1 MSLLGMFEFFEEFEI
16 TWRDYYLAGGQTLHD
31 VVVVVV
37 VDAMDVVRRKFLL
50 SYFLHKCLGAPLPYS
65 IGQLTVAYSTM
76 TTAAAADSSVMTL
89 LSVIGAVYVMK
100 FAIGVSRIIRSFVR
114 CDLIQEDSL

>member
-1 MSLLGMFEFFEEFEI
+1 
-16 TWRDYYLAGGQTLHD
+16 
-31 VVVVVV
+31 
-37 VDAMDVVRRKFLL
+37 VRRKFLL
-50 SYFLHKCLGAPLPYS
+50 SYFLHKCLIRGSACHIPLDNY
-65 IGQLTVAYSTM
+65 ITVAYSTM

>member
-50 SYFLHKCLGAPLPYS
+50 SYFLHKCLIKGAPLA
-65 IGQLTVAYSTM
+65 IFHW
-76 TTAAAADSSVMTL
+76 TTT
-89 LSVIGAVYVMK
+89 
-100 FAIGVSRIIRSFVR
+100 
-114 CDLIQEDSL
+114 